1 MDILLGIYLSE
12 FVELAQN
19 YPALLQLTYVIYYPI
34 SDMLPICLIF
44 WFHHKNF
51 RIEED
56 DQRQVRINVHNE
68 DIAMARQQ
76 EEYIAHI
83 MGEVFL
89 EVATSEQ

>member
-12 FVELAQN
+12 FVELAQD
-19 YPALLQLTYVIYYPI
+19 YPALLQLSYVIYYPI

-56 DQRQVRINVHNE
+56 D
-68 DIAMARQQ
+68 
-76 EEYIAHI
+76 
-83 MGEVFL
+83 
-89 EVATSEQ
+89 